1 MYTGQRLSA
10 QSISVLLHFLAAY
23 PPKSISSKRTGSG
36 RDLHVLCDACNA
48 FEQLFVSVFY
58 LLSMGYTLSLA
69 EVTAFAMCSGINKP
83 VLDVEGMHVIRR
95 G

>member
-1 MYTGQRLSA
+1 M
-10 QSISVLLHFLAAY
+10 
-23 PPKSISSKRTGSG
+23 
-36 RDLHVLCDACNA
+36 
-48 FEQLFVSVFY
+48 SVFY

-69 EVTAFAMCSGINKP
+69 GVTAFAMCSGINKP